1 MSHYYD
7 FDNNLKSNKRVVSM
21 YLNDIKLS
29 FTTDIGVFSNSE
41 IDYGSF
47 TFLKALLK
55 EEKVEEGPKEV
66 TVFLKSVGASKIPV
80 IKAVQ
85 AITGLGLMEAK
96 KLCDALPAPIK
107 EKISP
112 AAAEDIKKQL
122 TDAGAE
128 VEVK

>member
-1 MSHYYD
+1 MA
-7 FDNNLKSNKRVVSM
+7 KVS
-21 YLNDIKLS
+21 
-29 FTTDIGVFSNSE
+29 VQE
-41 IDYGSF
+41 IIE
-47 TFLKALLK
+47 TLK
-55 EEKVEEGPKEV
+55 EMTILEVNELVKAVEEEFGVTAVAAAVAPVAAAEEHVEEGPKEV

-85 AITGLGLMEAK
+85 AITGLGLLEAK

>member
-1 MSHYYD
+1 MAKVTVEQIIETLKEMSILEVNELVKAVEEA
-7 FDNNLKSNKRVVSM
+7 F
-21 YLNDIKLS
+21 
-29 FTTDIGVFSNSE
+29 GV
-41 IDYGSF
+41 
-47 TFLKALLK
+47 TAAAVAAAPVAA

-85 AITGLGLMEAK
+85 AITGLGLLEAK
-96 KLCDALPAPIK
+96 KLCDTLPAPVK
-107 EKISP
+107 ENISP

>member
-1 MSHYYD
+1 MAKVTVEQIIETLKEMSILEVNELVKAVEEA
-7 FDNNLKSNKRVVSM
+7 FGVSAAA
-21 YLNDIKLS
+21 
-29 FTTDIGVFSNSE
+29 V
-41 IDYGSF
+41 
-47 TFLKALLK
+47 AAAPVAAA

-85 AITGLGLMEAK
+85 AITGLGLIDAK
-96 KLCDALPAPIK
+96 KLVDGAPAPIK

-112 AAAEDIKKQL
+112 AEAETIKEQL
-122 TDAGAE
+122 VAAGAE

>member
-1 MSHYYD
+1 MA
-7 FDNNLKSNKRVVSM
+7 KVT
-21 YLNDIKLS
+21 IQ
-29 FTTDIGVFSNSE
+29 E
-41 IDYGSF
+41 IIE
-47 TFLKALLK
+47 TLK
-55 EEKVEEGPKEV
+55 EMSILEVNELVKAVEEEFGVSAAAVAAPVAAAAEEAVQEGPKEV
-66 TVFLKSVGASKIPV
+66 SVFLKSVGASKIPV

-85 AITGLGLMEAK
+85 AITGLGLLEAK

-122 TDAGAE
+122 TDVGAE

>member
-1 MSHYYD
+1 MAKVTVEQIIETLQEMSILEVNELVKAVEEA
-7 FDNNLKSNKRVVSM
+7 FGVSAAAVAAAPAAAAEEVV
-21 YLNDIKLS
+21 
-29 FTTDIGVFSNSE
+29 
-41 IDYGSF
+41 
-47 TFLKALLK
+47 A
-55 EEKVEEGPKEV
+55 EGPKEV
-66 TVFLKSVGASKIPV
+66 SVFLKSVGASKIPV

-85 AITGLGLMEAK
+85 AITGLGLLEAK

-122 TDAGAE
+122 TDVGAE

>member
-1 MSHYYD
+1 MA
-7 FDNNLKSNKRVVSM
+7 KVTVEQ
-21 YLNDIKLS
+21 IIE
-29 FTTDIGVFSNSE
+29 T
-41 IDYGSF
+41 
-47 TFLKALLK
+47 LK
-55 EEKVEEGPKEV
+55 EMSILEVNELVKAVEEAFGVSAAAVAAPAAPVEEVVQEGPKEV
-66 TVFLKSVGASKIPV
+66 SVYLKSVGASKIPV

-85 AITGLGLMEAK
+85 AITGLGLLEAK

-122 TDAGAE
+122 TDVGAE

>member
-1 MSHYYD
+1 MA
-7 FDNNLKSNKRVVSM
+7 KVT
-21 YLNDIKLS
+21 IQ
-29 FTTDIGVFSNSE
+29 E
-41 IDYGSF
+41 IIE
-47 TFLKALLK
+47 TLK
-55 EEKVEEGPKEV
+55 EMSILEVNELVKAVEEEFGVSAAAVAAPVAAAAEEAVQEGPKEV
-66 TVFLKSVGASKIPV
+66 SVFLKSVGASKIPV

-85 AITGLGLMEAK
+85 AITGLGLLEAK

-112 AAAEDIKKQL
+112 AAAEEIKKQL

>member
-1 MSHYYD
+1 MAKVTVEQIIETLQEMSILEVNELVKAVEEA
-7 FDNNLKSNKRVVSM
+7 FGVSAAAVAAAPAATAEEVV
-21 YLNDIKLS
+21 
-29 FTTDIGVFSNSE
+29 
-41 IDYGSF
+41 
-47 TFLKALLK
+47 A
-55 EEKVEEGPKEV
+55 EGPKEV

-85 AITGLGLMEAK
+85 AITGLGLLEAK

-122 TDAGAE
+122 TDVGAE